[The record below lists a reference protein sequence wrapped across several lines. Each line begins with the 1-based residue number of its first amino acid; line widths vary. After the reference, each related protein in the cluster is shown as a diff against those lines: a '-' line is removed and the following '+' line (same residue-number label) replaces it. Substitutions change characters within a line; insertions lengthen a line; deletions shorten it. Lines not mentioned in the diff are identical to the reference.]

1 MHRQIEK
8 NKHILWDEMK
18 LLGSQ
23 TMTTA
28 IAERLAV
35 YRDAYKALHM
45 LCEEDME
52 PEDQGVHHAAAH
64 KALTKETAL
73 EWTSRMQN
81 EDGTTGPRWS
91 MEQTEQARKQRGIDC
106 DPLEF
111 YVTMNMMYSDYC
123 KAAEKVNA
131 NSVDFYAYMARA
143 FLEDKDAGDG
153 KVSKYFSCVVKR

>member
-8 NKHILWDEMK
+8 NKRILWEEMERV
-18 LLGSQ
+18 GSQ
-23 TMTTA
+23 KMTPA

-52 PEDQGVHHAAAH
+52 PEDRSAHATEH

-73 EWTSRMQN
+73 EWTGRMQN
-81 EDGTTGPRWS
+81 EDGTSGPHWS

-131 NSVDFYAYMARA
+131 SSVDFYAYMARA
-143 FLEDKDAGDG
+143 FLDDKDAGDG
-153 KVSKYFSCVVKR
+153 KISRYFSCVVKH

>member
-8 NKHILWDEMK
+8 NKCILWEAMEK
-18 LLGSQ
+18 LGSQ
-23 TMTTA
+23 KMSPE

-52 PEDQGVHHAAAH
+52 PEDRSAHASEH
-64 KALTKETAL
+64 KAITKETAL
-73 EWTSRMQN
+73 EWTGRMQN
-81 EDGTTGPRWS
+81 EDGTTGPHWS

-106 DPLEF
+106 DPLAF

-143 FLEDKDAGDG
+143 FLEDKDAQPD
-153 KVSKYFSCVVKR
+153 KLERYHRCIAKK

>member
-1 MHRQIEK
+1 M
-8 NKHILWDEMK
+8 
-18 LLGSQ
+18 GSQ
-23 TMTTA
+23 KMTPA

-52 PEDQGVHHAAAH
+52 PEDRSAHASEH

-73 EWTSRMQN
+73 EWTGRMQN
-81 EDGTTGPRWS
+81 EDGTTGPHWS

-111 YVTMNMMYSDYC
+111 VTMNMMYSDYC

-143 FLEDKDAGDG
+143 FLDDKDAQPD
-153 KVSKYFSCVVKR
+153 KLERYYRCIAKK

>member
-8 NKHILWDEMK
+8 NKHILWEEMERV
-18 LLGSQ
+18 GSQ
-23 TMTTA
+23 KMTPA

-35 YRDAYKALHM
+35 YRDAYKALYM

-52 PEDQGVHHAAAH
+52 PEDQGVHASEH

-73 EWTSRMQN
+73 EWTGRMQN
-81 EDGTTGPRWS
+81 EDGTTGPHWS

-131 NSVDFYAYMARA
+131 SSVDFYAYMARA
-143 FLEDKDAGDG
+143 FLEDKDAQPD
-153 KVSKYFSCVVKR
+153 KLERYYRCIAKK

>member
-8 NKHILWDEMK
+8 NKHILWDEMERV
-18 LLGSQ
+18 GSQ
-23 TMTTA
+23 KMTPA

-52 PEDQGVHHAAAH
+52 PEDRSAHASEH

-73 EWTSRMQN
+73 EWTGRMQN
-81 EDGTTGPRWS
+81 EDGTTGPHWS

-111 YVTMNMMYSDYC
+111 VTMNMMYSDYC

-143 FLEDKDAGDG
+143 FLDDKDAQPD
-153 KVSKYFSCVVKR
+153 KLERYHRCIEKK

>member
-8 NKHILWDEMK
+8 NKCILWEAMEK
-18 LLGSQ
+18 LGSQ
-23 TMTTA
+23 KMSPE

-52 PEDQGVHHAAAH
+52 PEDRSAHASEH

-73 EWTSRMQN
+73 EWTGRMQN
-81 EDGTTGPRWS
+81 EDGTTGPHWS

-106 DPLEF
+106 DPLAF

-143 FLEDKDAGDG
+143 FLEDKDAQPD
-153 KVSKYFSCVVKR
+153 KLERYHRCIAKK

>member
-8 NKHILWDEMK
+8 NKCILWEAMEK
-18 LLGSQ
+18 LGSQ
-23 TMTTA
+23 KMSPE

-52 PEDQGVHHAAAH
+52 PEDRSAHASEH

-73 EWTSRMQN
+73 EWTGRMQN
-81 EDGTTGPRWS
+81 EDGTTGPHWS

-106 DPLEF
+106 DPLAF

-131 NSVDFYAYMARA
+131 SSVDFYAYMARA
-143 FLEDKDAGDG
+143 FLDDKDAQPD
-153 KVSKYFSCVVKR
+153 KLERYYRCIAKK

>member
-1 MHRQIEK
+1 MHHQIEK
-8 NKHILWDEMK
+8 NKCIPWEAMEK
-18 LLGSQ
+18 LGSQ
-23 TMTTA
+23 KMSPE
-28 IAERLAV
+28 IAGRLAV

-45 LCEEDME
+45 LCEEDMQ
-52 PEDQGVHHAAAH
+52 PEDRSAHASEH

-73 EWTSRMQN
+73 EWTGRMQN
-81 EDGTTGPRWS
+81 EDGTSGPHWS

-143 FLEDKDAGDG
+143 FLDDKDAQPD
-153 KVSKYFSCVVKR
+153 KLERYYRCIAKK